1 MLMFPTRQLL
11 CLAPAL
17 IGLLVADLAHA
28 EPFQVKYSVHLIG
41 LPLGSA
47 GLNGSIDPDT
57 YKIEAN
63 ARLSGIA
70 AVISNSKGAAVST
83 GSLDGRKPAPA
94 TYATTSSSSVMTRT
108 IRMALNGGNVRAVD
122 ISPPIEEPPDRIP
135 VTENQRRG
143 IVDPLSALLM
153 PIGEGEG
160 LMSPSSCN
168 RTIPV
173 YDGFTRFDV
182 VLSYSGTKQVKIAG
196 YSGPVII
203 CAARYIPISGHRPN
217 RHVTEFMAQN
227 KDMEVW
233 LAPLANTRVLVP
245 YKISVATLVGTTVI
259 EAKEMSLGALPK
271 STTAKR

>member
-17 IGLLVADLAHA
+17 IGLLVADGALA

-108 IRMALNGGNVRAVD
+108 IRMALNGGDVRAVD

-196 YSGPVII
+196 YSGPVVI

-259 EAKEMSLGALPK
+259 EAKEMSLGVQPK

>member
-1 MLMFPTRQLL
+1 MSMFPLRQLL
-11 CLAPAL
+11 SLAPAL
-17 IGLLVADLAHA
+17 IGLLGVDHAQA

-57 YKIEAN
+57 YKVEAN

-135 VTENQRRG
+135 VTETQRRG

-168 RTIPV
+168 RTIPI

-196 YSGPVII
+196 YNGPVII
-203 CAARYIPISGHRPN
+203 CAARYVPISGHRPN

-227 KDMEVW
+227 KEMEVW
-233 LAPLANTRVLVP
+233 LAPLATSRVLVP

-259 EAKEMSLGALPK
+259 EAKEMSLGAQPK

>member
-83 GSLDGRKPAPA
+83 GNLDGRKPAPA

>member
-17 IGLLVADLAHA
+17 IGLLVADGALA

-57 YKIEAN
+57 YKIEAT

-83 GSLDGRKPAPA
+83 GSLEGRKPAPA

-108 IRMALNGGNVRAVD
+108 IRMALNGGDVRAVD

-182 VLSYSGTKQVKIAG
+182 VLSYSGTKQVKIAV
-196 YSGPVII
+196 YSGPVVI
-203 CAARYIPISGHRPN
+203 CAARYVPISGHRPN

-259 EAKEMSLGALPK
+259 EAKEMSLGAQSK

>member
-17 IGLLVADLAHA
+17 IGLLVADGALA

-57 YKIEAN
+57 YKIEAT

-83 GSLDGRKPAPA
+83 GSLEGRKPAPA

-108 IRMALNGGNVRAVD
+108 IRMALNGGDVRAVD

-196 YSGPVII
+196 YSGPVVI
-203 CAARYIPISGHRPN
+203 CAARYVPISGHRPN

-259 EAKEMSLGALPK
+259 EAKEMSLGAQSK

>member
-17 IGLLVADLAHA
+17 IGLLVADGALA

-108 IRMALNGGNVRAVD
+108 IRMALNGGDVRAVD

-143 IVDPLSALLM
+143 MACRGVCLLRLANLLRLTQINM
-153 PIGEGEG
+153 IG
-160 LMSPSSCN
+160 
-168 RTIPV
+168 
-173 YDGFTRFDV
+173 
-182 VLSYSGTKQVKIAG
+182 SGRVK
-196 YSGPVII
+196 
-203 CAARYIPISGHRPN
+203 
-217 RHVTEFMAQN
+217 M
-227 KDMEVW
+227 
-233 LAPLANTRVLVP
+233 APL
-245 YKISVATLVGTTVI
+245 G
-259 EAKEMSLGALPK
+259 
-271 STTAKR
+271 

>member
-1 MLMFPTRQLL
+1 MSMFPTRQLL

-17 IGLLVADLAHA
+17 IGLLVADGALA

-57 YKIEAN
+57 YKIEAT

-83 GSLDGRKPAPA
+83 GSLEGRKPAPA

-108 IRMALNGGNVRAVD
+108 IRMALNGGDVRAVD

-196 YSGPVII
+196 YSGPVVI

-259 EAKEMSLGALPK
+259 EAKEMSLGAQPK

>member
-1 MLMFPTRQLL
+1 
-11 CLAPAL
+11 
-17 IGLLVADLAHA
+17 
-28 EPFQVKYSVHLIG
+28 
-41 LPLGSA
+41 
-47 GLNGSIDPDT
+47 
-57 YKIEAN
+57 
-63 ARLSGIA
+63 
-70 AVISNSKGAAVST
+70 
-83 GSLDGRKPAPA
+83 
-94 TYATTSSSSVMTRT
+94 
-108 IRMALNGGNVRAVD
+108 
-122 ISPPIEEPPDRIP
+122 
-135 VTENQRRG
+135 
-143 IVDPLSALLM
+143 M

-196 YSGPVII
+196 YSGPVVI
-203 CAARYIPISGHRPN
+203 CAARYVPISGHRPN

-259 EAKEMSLGALPK
+259 EAKEMSLGAQSK
-271 STTAKR
+271 STTANR

>member
-83 GSLDGRKPAPA
+83 GNLDSRKPAPA

>member
-17 IGLLVADLAHA
+17 IGLLVADGALA

-57 YKIEAN
+57 YKIEAT

-83 GSLDGRKPAPA
+83 GSLEGRKPAPA

-108 IRMALNGGNVRAVD
+108 IRMALNGGDVRAVD

-196 YSGPVII
+196 YSGPVVI

-259 EAKEMSLGALPK
+259 EAKEMSLGAQSK

>member
-17 IGLLVADLAHA
+17 IGLLVADGALA

-57 YKIEAN
+57 YKIEAT

-83 GSLDGRKPAPA
+83 GSLEGRKPAPA

-108 IRMALNGGNVRAVD
+108 IRMALNGGDVRAVD

-196 YSGPVII
+196 YSGPVVI

-259 EAKEMSLGALPK
+259 EAKEMSLGAQPK

>member
-17 IGLLVADLAHA
+17 IGLLVADGALA

>member
-17 IGLLVADLAHA
+17 IGLLVADGALA

-108 IRMALNGGNVRAVD
+108 IRMALNGGDVRAVD

-160 LMSPSSCN
+160 LMSPSSCS

-196 YSGPVII
+196 YSGPVVI

-259 EAKEMSLGALPK
+259 EAKEMSLGVQPK

>member
-1 MLMFPTRQLL
+1 MSMVSVRQLMH
-11 CLAPAL
+11 LAPAL
-17 IGLLVADLAHA
+17 MGLLGASMAHA

-47 GLNGSIDPDT
+47 GLNGSIDPEN

-63 ARLSGIA
+63 ARLTGIA
-70 AVISNSKGAAVST
+70 SVVSNSKGAAVST
-83 GSLDGRKPAPA
+83 GSLEGRKPAPA

-108 IRMALNGGNVRAVD
+108 IRMALNAGTVRAVD

-135 VTENQRRG
+135 VTDTQRKG
-143 IVDPLSALLM
+143 IVDPLSALIM
-153 PIGEGEG
+153 PIGETETP
-160 LMSPSSCN
+160 MSPSSCN

-182 VLSYSGTKQVKIAG
+182 VLNYSGTKQVKAVG
-196 YSGPVII
+196 YTGPVIV
-203 CAARYIPISGHRPN
+203 CAARYVPISGHRPN
-217 RHVTEFMAQN
+217 RRVTEFMAEN

-233 LAPLANTRVLVP
+233 LAPLSTARVLVP

-259 EAKEMSLGALPK
+259 EAKEMSFGTQPK